1 VQRAKAGTV
10 ALKNAEKVRA
20 ALDYL
25 HEHGYVRPEEKPRR
39 GETTLR
45 WLVNPAAFDLDNP
58 DNPAPRVSVVDV
70 VNVAEESESEEVAA

>member
-1 VQRAKAGTV
+1 MTPAGV
-10 ALKNAEKVRA
+10 LSVLSGKSEESGSREVA

-45 WLVNPAAFDLDNP
+45 WLVNPAACDLDTP

-70 VNVAEESESEEVAA
+70 VNVAEEGR